1 MLRHHPSTPDAEQLA
16 EDALRLKPKARARL
30 ADRLLASLPSDP
42 RVDEA
47 WDREAL
53 RRLEE
58 IRSGTVK
65 AVPTKAML
73 KRAFAAPR
81 RKK

>member
-1 MLRHHPSTPDAEQLA
+1 MLRPHPPLPDADQLA
-16 EDALRLKPKARARL
+16 AEAMRLRPKARARL
-30 ADRLLASLPSDP
+30 AERLLASLPSDP
-42 RVDEA
+42 KIDEA

-58 IRSGTVK
+58 IRSGK
-65 AVPTKAML
+65 ARALPTKDVL
-73 KRAFAAPR
+73 DRAFAPPR

>member
-1 MLRHHPSTPDAEQLA
+1 MPDPERLA
-16 EDALRLKPKARARL
+16 EEALRLKPKARARL

-42 RVDEA
+42 GIDEA

-53 RRLEE
+53 RRLDE
-58 IRSGTVK
+58 IRSGKVK
-65 AVPTKAML
+65 ALPTELVL
-73 KRAFAAPR
+73 KRAFASPR